1 MKDKEYLI
9 AFNKFL
15 KSMKE
20 KDDTLADD
28 AYECITDLCDVM
40 KIGRIEVSFFD
51 TPSDEYIENNKTKV
65 FYDIGNYDETIYIVR
80 RNNTVDDRTIVYKA
94 WIRES
99 EAAWDDIEKERVNII
114 LDTLFVFNSRSR
126 FIQLADKL
134 LYFDYDMDTYNHKYY
149 MRYLNKLIEK
159 SEISQYTAI
168 YFNLKKFS
176 VVNQQIGRK
185 NGTKVMHSFIN
196 TIVSELESGEILARI
211 GGDNFTLIVKKG
223 NQNKILNILNGIGIF
238 MGGSDSE
245 RVFVSANAGIYEIP
259 DNSVSSASDV
269 MDRISVALHI
279 ARQSDKLDFVY
290 FDDKMLEAKKKANAI
305 SAYFP
310 TALKNREFLVYY
322 QPKVTLDG
330 YKLAGAEALCR
341 WKHDGQLIPPFEFI
355 SVLERSMDICKLDF
369 YMLDRVCSH
378 LRKWLDEGKKVV
390 RISVNLSRRHLSDMD
405 LTKHILE
412 IIDSHN
418 VPHELIELE
427 LTETITDYN
436 FQKLTDT
443 ITSLQK
449 NGLYASVDDFGVGYS
464 SINLIKE
471 VPWNVLKIDKSLLPS
486 GNGEDKYQNKVMLK
500 YVVAMAQ
507 AIGLECVAEGV
518 ETPEQI
524 EILRDNCC
532 DFVQGYIFDKPMPV
546 EEFEKRLDNYKYTI

>member
-80 RNNTVDDRTIVYKA
+80 RNNTVDDRTVVYKA

-443 ITSLQK
+443 ITSLQE

>member
-40 KIGRIEVSFFD
+40 RIGRIEVSFFD

-65 FYDIGNYDETIYIVR
+65 FYDIGNYDETIYIIR
-80 RNNTVDDRTIVYKA
+80 RNNTVDDRTVVYKA

-149 MRYLNKLIEK
+149 MRYLNKLIVK

-443 ITSLQK
+443 ITSLQE

-546 EEFEKRLDNYKYTI
+546 EEFEQRLDNYKYTI

>member
-15 KSMKE
+15 KSMKG

-40 KIGRIEVSFFD
+40 RIGRIEVSFFD

-65 FYDIGNYDETIYIVR
+65 FYDIGNYDETIYIIR
-80 RNNTVDDRTIVYKA
+80 RNNTVDDRTVVYKA

-149 MRYLNKLIEK
+149 MRYLNKLIVK

-211 GGDNFTLIVKKG
+211 GGDNFTLIVKKA

-290 FDDKMLEAKKKANAI
+290 FDDKMLEAKKKSNAI

-443 ITSLQK
+443 ITSLQE

>member
-65 FYDIGNYDETIYIVR
+65 FYDIGNYDETIYIIR
-80 RNNTVDDRTIVYKA
+80 RNNTVDDRTVVYKA

-443 ITSLQK
+443 ITSLQE

>member
-40 KIGRIEVSFFD
+40 RIGRIEVSFFD

-65 FYDIGNYDETIYIVR
+65 FYDIGNYDETIYIIR
-80 RNNTVDDRTIVYKA
+80 RNNTVDDRTVVYKA

-443 ITSLQK
+443 ITSLQE

>member
-65 FYDIGNYDETIYIVR
+65 FYDIGNYDETIYIIR
-80 RNNTVDDRTIVYKA
+80 RNNTVDDRTVVYKA

-99 EAAWDDIEKERVNII
+99 EAAWGDIEKERVNII

-443 ITSLQK
+443 ITSLQE

>member
-15 KSMKE
+15 KCMKE

-40 KIGRIEVSFFD
+40 RIGRIEVSFFD

-65 FYDIGNYDETIYIVR
+65 FYDIGNYDETIYIIR
-80 RNNTVDDRTIVYKA
+80 RNNTVDDRTVVYKA

-443 ITSLQK
+443 ITSLQE

>member
-40 KIGRIEVSFFD
+40 RIGRIEVSVFD

-65 FYDIGNYDETIYIVR
+65 FYDIGNYDETIYIIR

-443 ITSLQK
+443 ITSLQE

>member
-65 FYDIGNYDETIYIVR
+65 FYDIGNYDETIYIIR
-80 RNNTVDDRTIVYKA
+80 RNNTVDDRTVVYKA

-443 ITSLQK
+443 ITSLQE

-546 EEFEKRLDNYKYTI
+546 EEFKKRLDNYKYTI

>member
-1 MKDKEYLI
+1 
-9 AFNKFL
+9 
-15 KSMKE
+15 
-20 KDDTLADD
+20 
-28 AYECITDLCDVM
+28 
-40 KIGRIEVSFFD
+40 
-51 TPSDEYIENNKTKV
+51 
-65 FYDIGNYDETIYIVR
+65 
-80 RNNTVDDRTIVYKA
+80 
-94 WIRES
+94 
-99 EAAWDDIEKERVNII
+99 
-114 LDTLFVFNSRSR
+114 
-126 FIQLADKL
+126 
-134 LYFDYDMDTYNHKYY
+134 MDTYNHKYY
-149 MRYLNKLIEK
+149 MRYLNKLIAK

-443 ITSLQK
+443 ITSLQE

>member
-65 FYDIGNYDETIYIVR
+65 FYDIGNYDETIYIIR
-80 RNNTVDDRTIVYKA
+80 RNNTVDDRTVVYKA

-149 MRYLNKLIEK
+149 MRYLNKLIAK

-443 ITSLQK
+443 ITSLQE

>member
-65 FYDIGNYDETIYIVR
+65 FYDIGNYDETIYIIR
-80 RNNTVDDRTIVYKA
+80 RNNTVDDRTVVYKA

-418 VPHELIELE
+418 VPHDLIELE

-443 ITSLQK
+443 ITSLQE

>member
-40 KIGRIEVSFFD
+40 RIGRIEVSVFD

-65 FYDIGNYDETIYIVR
+65 FYDIGNYDETIYIIR
-80 RNNTVDDRTIVYKA
+80 RNNTVDDRTVVYKA

-443 ITSLQK
+443 ITSLQE

-546 EEFEKRLDNYKYTI
+546 EEFEQRLDNYKYTI

>member
-40 KIGRIEVSFFD
+40 RIGRIEVSVFD

-65 FYDIGNYDETIYIVR
+65 FYDIGNYDETIYIIR
-80 RNNTVDDRTIVYKA
+80 RNNTVDDRTVVYKA

-341 WKHDGQLIPPFEFI
+341 WKHDDQLIPPFEFI

-418 VPHELIELE
+418 IPHELIELE

-443 ITSLQK
+443 ITSLQE

-546 EEFEKRLDNYKYTI
+546 EEFEQRLDNYKYTI

>member
-40 KIGRIEVSFFD
+40 KIGRIEVSVFD

-65 FYDIGNYDETIYIVR
+65 FYDIGNYDETIYIIR
-80 RNNTVDDRTIVYKA
+80 RNNTVDDRTVVYKA

-443 ITSLQK
+443 ITSLQE